1 MATNNYSMNFNYLA
15 TRKGNWPL
23 IPPWIRHWV
32 SLPLPPSP
40 YLFFSL
46 TRLWGWKSKFIA
58 CRTLSSRVRKHNWNS
73 KLSPAAVW
81 LIEMDSYGLRVVGCN
96 IDRKIHFTVLVRN
109 GKIVYLCIFQQ
120 TRWRLQVLTLRAQT
134 KNVVKMSWQLKLVF
148 VCCCVIPVAA
158 KLAQSLTQSDRPSLP
173 IVVFH

>member
-1 MATNNYSMNFNYLA
+1 MHNLFRTIELQFWQPLDYGYDTTTDKYSLSNATA
-15 TRKGNWPL
+15 VIL
-23 IPPWIRHWV
+23 IVRNWV
-32 SLPLPPSP
+32 SIRLYFVSGRV
-40 YLFFSL
+40 SL
-46 TRLWGWKSKFIA
+46 LLAGLCPAEFENITETVNLVQQ
-58 CRTLSSRVRKHNWNS
+58 LSD
-73 KLSPAAVW
+73 W
-81 LIEMDSYGLRVVGCN
+81 LKDSYGLRVVGCN

-158 KLAQSLTQSDRPSLP
+158 KLAQSLTQSDRKRPVYRL
-173 IVVFH
+173 